1 MKSRTATFNPPAR
14 ERDGIA
20 VLLQKGGW
28 QKIFFAKRENI
39 ANFATKRV
47 GESAPKEQKW
57 WNGRHEALKLL
68 WP

>member
-1 MKSRTATFNPPAR
+1 MNRRTPTFNPPAR
-14 ERDGIA
+14 ERNGIA

-47 GESAPKEQKW
+47 GESAPQGAEMVEW
-57 WNGRHEALKLL
+57 
-68 WP
+68 